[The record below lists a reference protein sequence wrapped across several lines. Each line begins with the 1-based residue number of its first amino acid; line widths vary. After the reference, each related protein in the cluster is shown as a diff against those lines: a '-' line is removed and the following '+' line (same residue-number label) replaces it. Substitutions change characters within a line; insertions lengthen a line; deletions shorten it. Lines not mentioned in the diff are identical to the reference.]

1 MGWNDVLKLRDSG
14 GGPPPGSALSSVT
27 LVYVVLG
34 PGSSTAYLPHLG
46 GYPTPESIPPEAWD
60 LFTRYDGRDL
70 LLGGEYRPFELWW
83 NMPVI
88 KDAGGEL
95 HSRRSLILE
104 RANKDGGAHVDP
116 TVKIGRAHV

>member
-46 GYPTPESIPPEAWD
+46 GYPTPESIHPEAWE
-60 LFTRYDGRDL
+60 LFTRYDGRSL

-83 NMPVI
+83 NMLLFQEHGGDI
-88 KDAGGEL
+88 HSRTCLLLMTSTQAGGAQE
-95 HSRRSLILE
+95 
-104 RANKDGGAHVDP
+104 
-116 TVKIGRAHV
+116 IGRAS